1 MTLPAIAML
10 LSAIIFMILGV
21 PIVWSIGAACAIAC
35 CLDDGL
41 TLLVLSQKIFVNSN
55 QFALLAIPAFFF
67 AGDIMAKGGLS
78 KRLVQFADAIVGWIY
93 GGISIVSLVACAFF
107 AAISGSSVAT
117 TAAIGGLMFPEMVKR
132 GYPAEYSA
140 AVQAVGG
147 TLGIVIPP
155 SIVFVIY
162 GSITG
167 TSISE
172 LLMSGVLPGLFACVA
187 MSLYAWFVAK
197 KNKYPKGERFSF
209 PNLKSSFISAV
220 WAILMPVII
229 LGGIYAGIFTPTESA
244 AVAVLYGFLVCIFVY
259 REISLKEVWHISKDT
274 ALSVSNIMMLVATAQ
289 ILGYMLT
296 YYRIPNMVTEFC
308 TSVIS
313 TRVTFLLMVI
323 ILLVLCGMFMEIG
336 AINTILAPIL
346 APIAIMYG
354 IDPVHFGCMFVFL
367 LAMGQAT
374 PPFGTTMFV
383 AAGLGNIPATRLIKS
398 LIPYILIE
406 VACAFVFAFVPQ
418 LSLLIPSLMK

>member
-1 MTLPAIAML
+1 MTFPATIL
-10 LSAIIFMILGV
+10 LISAIIFMLLGV
-21 PIVWSIGAACAIAC
+21 PIVWAIGGACVLAC
-35 CLDDGL
+35 MLDDSL
-41 TLLVLSQKIFVNSN
+41 SLVVLAQKIFVNSN
-55 QFALLAIPAFFF
+55 QFSLLAIPAFFL

-78 KRLVQFADAIVGWIY
+78 KRLVQFADALVGWIY

-117 TAAIGGLMFPEMVKR
+117 TAAIGGLMYPEMVKR

-140 AVQAVGG
+140 AVMAVGG

-172 LLMSGVLPGLFACVA
+172 LLMSGVIPGIIACIA
-187 MSLYAWFVAK
+187 MSVYAWFKAK
-197 KNKYPKGERFSF
+197 KDHYPKGESFSIR
-209 PNLKSSFISAV
+209 NLASSFTSAI
-220 WAILMPVII
+220 WALLMPMII

-244 AVAVLYGFLVCIFVY
+244 AVAVLYGFLVCIGLY
-259 REISLKEVWHISKDT
+259 REVTLKSVWSICKVT
-274 ALSVSNIMMLVATAQ
+274 VVSVSNTMMLVATAQ

-296 YYRIPNMVTEFC
+296 YYNIPVIVTEIC
-308 TSVIS
+308 TSVINS
-313 TRVTFLLMVI
+313 KVTFLLMVVA
-323 ILLVLCGMFMEIG
+323 LLIVCGMFMEIG

-346 APIAIMYG
+346 TPIALMYG
-354 IDPVHFGCMFVFL
+354 VDPVHFGCMFVFL

-383 AAGLGNIPATRLIKS
+383 AAGLGNMPITKMIRS
-398 LIPYILIE
+398 LLPYILIE
-406 VACAFVFAFVPQ
+406 IACALLFAFVPQ
-418 LSLLIPSLMK
+418 LSLAIPALMD